1 MEWNEKRVAG
11 GDSSGSDD
19 GQKRGRG
26 GHVLRDRSAHRAVR
40 HPGPPPRRHFHGC
53 TDAGRVRRLG
63 QQEREKHRLGANQIR
78 IDGGRS
84 RSHRRPVH
92 GLQHEPGQ
100 VVGTG
105 ALEQSV
111 VPSLDLLVRP
121 HRWRPSVVLHVQ
133 NHLRREEEQ
142 AGGACRRSC
151 GVEQRGHP
159 EGRGTSF
166 LRGIP
171 FLNSLIV
178 IFVYLFVCLFQSFS
192 HTLFSKFLCEDKKVS
207 CRRDFVSSRILGS
220 RSFFFLP
227 S

>member
-1 MEWNEKRVAG
+1 M
-11 GDSSGSDD
+11 
-19 GQKRGRG
+19 
-26 GHVLRDRSAHRAVR
+26 RDRAAHGAVR
-40 HPGPPPRRHFHGC
+40 YPRPPSRGHFHGC

-84 RSHRRPVH
+84 RSRRRPVH

-133 NHLRREEEQ
+133 NHLRREEER
-142 AGGACRRSC
+142 AGGACRRSRR
-151 GVEQRGHP
+151 VEQRGYP
-159 EGRGTSF
+159 EGRGTRF
-166 LRGIP
+166 LLP
-171 FLNSLIV
+171 V
-178 IFVYLFVCLFQSFS
+178 QYIFS
-192 HTLFSKFLCEDKKVS
+192 
-207 CRRDFVSSRILGS
+207 
-220 RSFFFLP
+220 
-227 S
+227 